1 MPNPVTF
8 PSASARFALPFLFA
22 GQSQKE
28 FFVNESVAKIDALL
42 HPTIVEERIDPPTS
56 PADGDAYLIAATATG
71 DWEGKEDQIAVWQG
85 SHWLLIEPRDG
96 MMLRDASSSVGAGQL
111 LLFQGS
117 WIRPSAIAA
126 PTGGT
131 NEDAEARTAIESILS
146 ALEIYGI
153 LPSP

>member
-8 PSASARFALPFLFA
+8 PSASARFSMPFLFA

-28 FFVNESVAKIDALL
+28 FFVNESVARIDALL
-42 HPTIVEERIDPPTS
+42 HPTIVEERGDPPAS
-56 PADGDAYLIAATATG
+56 PSEGDAYLIATTATG
-71 DWEGKEDQIAVWQG
+71 NWEGKEGQIAVWQG
-85 SHWLLIEPRDG
+85 SYWLLIEPRDG
-96 MMLRDASSSVGAGQL
+96 MMLRDASSGAGAGQL

-131 NEDAEARTAIESILS
+131 SEDTEARAAIESILS
-146 ALEIYGI
+146 ALQVYGI